1 MSDHDGSDD
10 SRPDVLS
17 KADEFIKRRR
27 AQLGG
32 AVMDGPLQTGLVDDI
47 PLLTEIVCETGFSAV
62 LPEPELP
69 PHKDLSSDI
78 ARELDIWLDENLPL
92 AVVHVMDG
100 ITDKLIQQIHAS
112 AREELLPHLKRA
124 LREDVDDE
132 GN

>member
-1 MSDHDGSDD
+1 MSDLDGLDD

-32 AVMDGPLQTGLVDDI
+32 VVVDGPLQTGPADDI
-47 PLLTEIVCETGFSAV
+47 PLLTEVVGETR
-62 LPEPELP
+62 LPALP
-69 PHKDLSSDI
+69 PHNDLSSDI
-78 ARELDIWLDENLPL
+78 ARELDVWLDENLPQ

-112 AREELLPHLKRA
+112 AREELLPRLKRA
-124 LREDVDDE
+124 LRDDSEAGED
-132 GN
+132 